1 VCLTVIYFRV
11 TNPKMERPFRTP
23 LFPVVP
29 ILGALMCV
37 GLLMSLMADI
47 KTRYFFLWYLAIGIP
62 VYFLYGIRKS
72 ALNANP

>member
-1 VCLTVIYFRV
+1 
-11 TNPKMERPFRTP
+11 
-23 LFPVVP
+23 
-29 ILGALMCV
+29 
-37 GLLMSLMADI
+37 MADI